1 MGIGAQGIVLQR
13 EDIKGERNWISSDS
27 CFAHF
32 WLVTSANSS
41 LRTRKKRSEI
51 QIRKAYKLILS
62 RLKQKEYSKFYDR
75 RSYRRRIFHNNHRE
89 LPDVKIGGLKHDNIV
104 SYQTRL
110 QIIKCFHLND
120 ILFHVLGK
128 LVHQI
133 FLLCFEKPI
142 WTQL

>member
-1 MGIGAQGIVLQR
+1 M
-13 EDIKGERNWISSDS
+13 
-27 CFAHF
+27 
-32 WLVTSANSS
+32 
-41 LRTRKKRSEI
+41 RSEI

-128 LVHQI
+128 LVHQVSTSSTVNHPAGI
-133 FLLCFEKPI
+133 INEIQVYTIADIKSQKVI
-142 WTQL
+142 EVYRD

>member
-1 MGIGAQGIVLQR
+1 M
-13 EDIKGERNWISSDS
+13 
-27 CFAHF
+27 
-32 WLVTSANSS
+32 
-41 LRTRKKRSEI
+41 RSEI
-51 QIRKAYKLILS
+51 QIRKAYELILS

-89 LPDVKIGGLKHDNIV
+89 MPDVKIGGLKHDNIV

-128 LVHQI
+128 LLQQVFFH
-133 FLLCFEKPI
+133 LALKPYLDLFEGY
-142 WTQL
+142 